1 MKSSYAAV
9 EPYITRDGSEIRE
22 LMHPSVHGNR
32 AQSLAEA
39 TVPAGA
45 TTLLHR
51 HALTEEIYHF
61 VSGEGVMTLGAE
73 RFAVRAGD
81 TIAIAPGG
89 AEIARKRVPAP
100 RGDYAK
106 SIAAIRD
113 LVLDIDVQGARQ
125 LKERIPTA
133 VTIFI
138 LPPSRT
144 ELESRL
150 RARSQDAEEV
160 IVRRLREAAE
170 EIRNYSRYD
179 YVVVNK
185 EVDASVDKLVAI
197 VNATRSRRERM
208 DREIRPILETFE
220 HA

>member
-1 MKSSYAAV
+1 MLRGAIIVSSLRLTTVFIISAPSGSGKSTLVGQLMKLSPRLRFSISYT
-9 EPYITRDGSEIRE
+9 TR
-22 LMHPSVHGNR
+22 
-32 AQSLAEA
+32 
-39 TVPAGA
+39 
-45 TTLLHR
+45 
-51 HALTEEIYHF
+51 
-61 VSGEGVMTLGAE
+61 
-73 RFAVRAGD
+73 
-81 TIAIAPGG
+81 
-89 AEIARKRVPAP
+89 AP
-100 RGDYAK
+100 RGKETHGNEYFFVSRDEFEKRLARNEFLEYAQVFGNYYGTHV
-106 SIAAIRD
+106 SELERAANDGVD
-113 LVLDIDVQGARQ
+113 LILDIDVQGARQ

>member
-1 MKSSYAAV
+1 M
-9 EPYITRDGSEIRE
+9 
-22 LMHPSVHGNR
+22 
-32 AQSLAEA
+32 
-39 TVPAGA
+39 
-45 TTLLHR
+45 
-51 HALTEEIYHF
+51 
-61 VSGEGVMTLGAE
+61 
-73 RFAVRAGD
+73 
-81 TIAIAPGG
+81 
-89 AEIARKRVPAP
+89 
-100 RGDYAK
+100 
-106 SIAAIRD
+106 
-113 LVLDIDVQGARQ
+113 
-125 LKERIPTA
+125 
-133 VTIFI
+133 TIFI

>member
-1 MKSSYAAV
+1 MVLSSASGRADAPG
-9 EPYITRDGSEIRE
+9 EGRDALDDAGKAPIEEGLDEELAERDGC
-22 LMHPSVHGNR
+22 
-32 AQSLAEA
+32 
-39 TVPAGA
+39 
-45 TTLLHR
+45 
-51 HALTEEIYHF
+51 
-61 VSGEGVMTLGAE
+61 
-73 RFAVRAGD
+73 
-81 TIAIAPGG
+81 
-89 AEIARKRVPAP
+89 
-100 RGDYAK
+100 
-106 SIAAIRD
+106 D

-160 IVRRLREAAE
+160 IVRRLQEAAE